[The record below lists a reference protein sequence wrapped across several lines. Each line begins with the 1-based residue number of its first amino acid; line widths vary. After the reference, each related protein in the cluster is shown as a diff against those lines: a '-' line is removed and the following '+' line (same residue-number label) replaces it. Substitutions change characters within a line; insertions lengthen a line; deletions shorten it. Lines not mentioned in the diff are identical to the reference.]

1 LIAVAVNQ
9 PIVHSVHEARPYTAL
24 PHILVLAD
32 RSTDPSFPSDHATMA
47 GAVAVGLWFV
57 SHRLSVVAA
66 VAAVLMAFTRVY
78 IGAHYPADVAAGLL
92 LGGIVAGLVWLLGLH
107 GVAVYALVGLI
118 VFAEDAL
125 FVGFVLPGETVAV
138 LGGVAASA
146 GRASLP
152 VMIAVV
158 VSFAIIGDSVGYEV
172 GRHVGPRILDSRFL
186 QRRRDRIDRAREQ
199 LARRGGAAVFFGRFV
214 AFLRATMPALAGT
227 AGMRYP
233 KFLAFNA
240 AGGLAWGITVV
251 LIGYLAGNSY
261 ARIEHT
267 FGRATALLAFAV
279 LLVAATI
286 WHFRRRRSTGR

>member
-1 LIAVAVNQ
+1 MNRL
-9 PIVHSVHEARPYTAL
+9 
-24 PHILVLAD
+24 
-32 RSTDPSFPSDHATMA
+32 TD
-47 GAVAVGLWFV
+47 
-57 SHRLSVVAA
+57 
-66 VAAVLMAFTRVY
+66 
-78 IGAHYPADVAAGLL
+78 
-92 LGGIVAGLVWLLGLH
+92 WLLGLH
-107 GVAVYALVGLI
+107 GVAVYGLVGLI

-158 VSFAIIGDSVGYEV
+158 VGAAIVGDSVGYEV
-172 GRHVGPRILDSRFL
+172 GRHFGQRVLRSRFL
-186 QRRRDRIDRAREQ
+186 RRRSDKIDRAREQ
-199 LARRGGAAVFFGRFV
+199 LARRGGLAVFFGRSV

-227 AGMRYP
+227 AGMHYP

-240 AGGLAWGITVV
+240 AGGLTWGITVV

-267 FGRATALLAFAV
+267 FGRATALIALAV
-279 LLVAATI
+279 LVIGVVVWRL
-286 WHFRRRRSTGR
+286 RRRSTHH